1 MHRGPRVGLGQ
12 VQELGRAGQP
22 PHPGRELGEAVRDGP
37 GLGLPQDAE
46 AGIRDGA
53 EGLFAVE
60 RGQVVL
66 AVPEEREVVVLD
78 PLQESAGLRQV
89 LLLEIRR
96 GLFQTGDDIVDPLAH
111 LLPVLDRRPHV
122 GEGLLDR
129 LLQVIEHL
137 RLRLAVHLD
146 VDHRLRDGVFVVSV
160 GGEDL
165 DQAALVVPAH
175 LHEGVQDHVYGV
187 ALAVYLHPRRIHEEG
202 HVVVDHLHHGVGRL
216 PAVLLEDGVVDP
228 DLPLPRLAPA
238 REVPVGDGGPVG
250 VYGGAVFQ
258 VVRVHPA
265 VVLARELLDLR
276 VPDPPASAPLR
287 APRPCPEARPLPASA
302 RLPRRFPIS

>member
-1 MHRGPRVGLGQ
+1 MPRPEPATAQ
-12 VQELGRAGQP
+12 RASSP
-22 PHPGRELGEAVRDGP
+22 SSVVRSYSRYP
-37 GLGLPQDAE
+37 RNVKLLSSTHSRKA
-46 AGIRDGA
+46 R
-53 EGLFAVE
+53 V
-60 RGQVVL
+60 
-66 AVPEEREVVVLD
+66 
-78 PLQESAGLRQV
+78 SARSSGSKSGGVSSRP
-89 LLLEIRR
+89 
-96 GLFQTGDDIVDPLAH
+96 GDDIVDPLAH

-122 GEGLLDR
+122 GEGLFDR
-129 LLQVIEHL
+129 LLQVFEH
-137 RLRLAVHLD
+137 RWLRLAIHLD

-165 DQAALVVPAH
+165 DQAALVVAAH

-228 DLPLPRLAPA
+228 DLRLPRLALT

-250 VYGGAVFQ
+250 VYGGAVFE

-265 VVLARELLDLR
+265 VVLAHELLDLR
-276 VPDPPASAPLR
+276 CLILRHLLPYARHDLVQKLVLYQHQHASLGGSLSL
-287 APRPCPEARPLPASA
+287 ETSIIV
-302 RLPRRFPIS
+302 RR